1 MSARASIIP
10 VFVPHLGCEH
20 ACVFCNQRRI
30 SGAQK
35 PATAEDVKNSIE
47 QAAAFLPQR
56 GKRQLAFYGGSFTA
70 IPAEEQE
77 ALLTAA
83 KEALDRGGIDAI
95 RLSTRP
101 DAIDEAVLARL
112 RRFGVETVELGAQ
125 SMDDAVLRLSG
136 RGHTAADVERASKQ
150 IQAAGFRL
158 ILQMM
163 TGLPG
168 STDEKD
174 IETARKI
181 IALRPDG
188 VRIYP
193 TVIVRDTAL
202 CDMWRAGKYREH
214 TVEDAVRVCAEILPL
229 FEAAEI
235 PVIRLG
241 LNPTDELTGGAAVAG
256 AYHPALGE
264 LVKSRILL
272 NKARALLR
280 GVEPGSR
287 VTLTVGK
294 GKTSQMAGQHRENVR
309 RLTEE
314 FGLAELK
321 IRENPELNGEILLF
335 SVEKRA

>member
-10 VFVPHLGCEH
+10 VFVPHLGCPH

-47 QAAAFLPQR
+47 QAAAFLPR
-56 GKRQLAFYGGSFTA
+56 GGKRQLAFYGGSFTA

-83 KEALDRGGIDAI
+83 KEALDRGRIDAI

-125 SMDDAVLRLSG
+125 SMDDEVLRLSG
-136 RGHTAADVERASKQ
+136 RGHTAADVERASELV
-150 IQAAGFRL
+150 QAAGFRL

-174 IETARKI
+174 VETARKI
-181 IALRPDG
+181 IALCPDG
-188 VRIYP
+188 VRVYP

-202 CDMWRAGKYREH
+202 CDMWRAGDYREH

-272 NKARALLR
+272 NRARALLR